1 MAEPQNGFE
10 YLKSLHEKDVGE
22 KRGFYEL
29 QKYLDMKARE
39 KGIPIYG
46 QFELTPLCN
55 FDCRMCYAHLTKRQ
69 LKDDSILTVDQ
80 WKEIIRQVWEMGMIR
95 ATLTGGECLSYPG
108 FKELYI
114 YLHSLGCEVT
124 VFTNGY
130 LLDQEWIDFFTKHQP
145 TCIRITLYG
154 ESDDT
159 YERVTGHRAFARVLN
174 NIERINE
181 AGLPLGLSITP
192 NRFMGESVFET
203 VRLAKKVSKS
213 LNINT
218 SIFAPREETGR
229 AGQKDDVDTDHYV
242 RIYKLLDELEGR
254 ETIEISE
261 DQLPPIGGPHHEC
274 SECGVYCGAGR
285 SSFVIDWRGTL
296 TACNRLRN
304 VTAYPLKDGFK
315 NTWNTVNQMAA
326 NWPRVPE
333 CKDCPYASVCSLCAA
348 SMLECAEPGKQPLQ
362 MCERVRDL
370 VKNGVWRIPE
380 CD

>member
-1 MAEPQNGFE
+1 MNEPRNGFE
-10 YLKSLHEKDVGE
+10 YLKSLHEKDNVE

-29 QKYLDMKARE
+29 HKYLDMKARE

-55 FDCRMCYAHLTKRQ
+55 FDCKMCYAHLTKEQ
-69 LKDDSILTVDQ
+69 LKNDSILTVEQ
-80 WKEIIRQVWEMGMIR
+80 WKEIMRQAWEMGMIK

-108 FKELYI
+108 FKELYL

-124 VFTNGY
+124 VLTNGY
-130 LLDQEWIDFFTKHQP
+130 LLDEQWIEFFKEHQP

-159 YERVTGHRAFARVLN
+159 YERVTGRRAFSRVYK

-181 AGLPLGLSITP
+181 TGLPLALSITP
-192 NRFMGESVFET
+192 NRYLGESVFDT

-218 SIFAPREETGR
+218 SIFEPREETGR
-229 AGQKDDVDTDHYV
+229 AGQKDDLDTDHYV
-242 RIYKLLDELEGR
+242 RIYKLMDELEGR
-254 ETIEISE
+254 ESVEIAE

-296 TACNRLRN
+296 TACNRLRK
-304 VTAYPLKDGFK
+304 VEACPLKDGFK
-315 NTWNTVNQMAA
+315 SAWSSVNQMAA

-333 CKDCPYASVCSLCAA
+333 CKDCPYAPVCTLCVA
-348 SMLECAEPGKQPLQ
+348 SMLECAEPGKLPLK
-362 MCERVRDL
+362 MCERVRYL

>member
-1 MAEPQNGFE
+1 MVEPRNGFE
-10 YLKSLHEKDVGE
+10 YLKTLREKDIGE

-29 QKYLDMKARE
+29 HKYLDRKARE

-55 FDCRMCYAHLTKRQ
+55 FDCKMCYAHLTKEQ
-69 LKDDSILTVDQ
+69 LKNDSILTVAQ
-80 WKEIIRQVWEMGMIR
+80 WKEIMRQAWEMGMIK

-108 FKELYI
+108 FKELYL

-124 VFTNGY
+124 VLTNGY
-130 LLDQEWIDFFTKHQP
+130 LLDEKWIEFFKEHQP
-145 TCIRITLYG
+145 ACIRITLYG
-154 ESDDT
+154 ESDET
-159 YERVTGHRAFARVLN
+159 YERVTGHRAFSRVYK

-181 AGLPLGLSITP
+181 TGLPLALSITP
-192 NRFMGESVFET
+192 NRYLGESVFDT
-203 VRLAKKVSKS
+203 VRLAKRISRS

-218 SIFAPREETGR
+218 SIFEPREETGR
-229 AGQKDDVDTDHYV
+229 AGQKDDLGTDHYV

-254 ETIEISE
+254 EPVEIAE

-296 TACNRLRN
+296 TACNRLRK
-304 VTAYPLKDGFK
+304 VESYPLKDGFK
-315 NTWNTVNQMAA
+315 SAWSSVNQMAA

-333 CKDCPYASVCSLCAA
+333 CKDCPYAPVCTLCVA
-348 SMLECAEPGKQPLQ
+348 SMLECAEPGKMPQK
-362 MCERVRDL
+362 MCEHVRYL